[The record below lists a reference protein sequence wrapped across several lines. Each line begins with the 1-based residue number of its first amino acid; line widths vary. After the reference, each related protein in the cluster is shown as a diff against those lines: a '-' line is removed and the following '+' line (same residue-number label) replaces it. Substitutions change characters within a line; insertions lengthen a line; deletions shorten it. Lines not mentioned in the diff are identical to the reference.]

1 MTSCNIYNQ
10 LLSTIKHLSKL
21 FENTKLV
28 SNAFVKRDFSFFL
41 WVMNIL
47 KREARETVDKMRK
60 SDGVESEELYLT
72 NVSIY
77 FLFQCGFEK

>member
-1 MTSCNIYNQ
+1 
-10 LLSTIKHLSKL
+10 
-21 FENTKLV
+21 
-28 SNAFVKRDFSFFL
+28 
-41 WVMNIL
+41 MNIL
-47 KREARETVDKMRK
+47 IREARETVDKMRK